1 MALANHAAES
11 FRLATK
17 GGSEELMG
25 ADSIPTIGVGA
36 PSERE
41 TERQRTRPLAGVAN
55 WLFRTQEGVL
65 LLILVALCVALSRL
79 SPVFASERNIF
90 VLLSQMSMTAITAI
104 GMTLLIIGREVDL
117 SVGSMQAFVGVVAM
131 QALNATSNLTVG
143 LGVAIL
149 AGVIVGLVN
158 AGLTLGLGINSF
170 IVTLAMFSIIRGLAY
185 TFTDAA
191 VQNNHKLESFRAIGT
206 GFIVELPGI
215 GRIPWPVAITAVIFA
230 VFATLLT
237 RTTLGR
243 YIYAVGGNPRAAGLS
258 GVRVNG
264 IKTLCFVITSVL
276 AALSAFLLISRMNS
290 GQNNAGFG
298 FELQVIG
305 AVLLGGAS
313 LAGGQGTLVGTL
325 LAVLLLGTLNN
336 GIVLLGIN
344 SSWQVAVNGLVILI
358 AVFLDARRRRAMGQD

>member
-1 MALANHAAES
+1 
-11 FRLATK
+11 
-17 GGSEELMG
+17 MG
-25 ADSIPTIGVGA
+25 ADSF
-36 PSERE
+36 PSASVATPAERE
-41 TERQRTRPLAGVAN
+41 PARPLAGVAN
-55 WLFRTQEGVL
+55 WLFRTQEGIL
-65 LLILVALCVALSRL
+65 LLVLVAICLVLSQL

-90 VLLSQMSMTAITAI
+90 VLLSQMSMTMITAI
-104 GMTLLIIGREVDL
+104 GMTLLLIGREVDL
-117 SVGSMQAFVGVVAM
+117 SVGSMQAFVGVLAM
-131 QALNATSNLTVG
+131 QALNATSNLWAG
-143 LGVAIL
+143 LAVAIFI
-149 AGVIVGLVN
+149 GVIVGLVN

-191 VQNNHKLESFRAIGT
+191 VQNDHKLESFRAIGT
-206 GFIVELPGI
+206 GFIVQLPVI
-215 GRIPWPVAITAVIFA
+215 GRIPWPVVITAAVFAIFA
-230 VFATLLT
+230 VLLT

-243 YIYAVGGNPRAAGLS
+243 YIYAVGGNPRASALS
-258 GVRVNG
+258 GVRVDG

-276 AALSAFLLISRMNS
+276 AALSAFILISRMNS

-344 SSWQVAVNGLVILI
+344 SSWQVAVNGLVILV
-358 AVFLDARRRRAMGQD
+358 AVFLDARRRRALGQD

>member
-1 MALANHAAES
+1 MSAES
-11 FRLATK
+11 A
-17 GGSEELMG
+17 
-25 ADSIPTIGVGA
+25 PTVGVGA
-36 PSERE
+36 AAERE
-41 TERQRTRPLAGVAN
+41 ASRPLAGAVH
-55 WLFRTQEGVL
+55 WLFRTQEGIL
-65 LLILVALCVALSRL
+65 LLILIVLCVALSRL

-90 VLLSQMSMTAITAI
+90 VLLSQMSMTMIAAI
-104 GMTLLIIGREVDL
+104 GMTLLLIAREVDL
-117 SVGSMQAFVGVVAM
+117 SVGSMQAFAGVAAM
-131 QALNATSNLTVG
+131 QALNATSSLAIG

-149 AGVIVGLVN
+149 IGVIVGLVN

-170 IVTLAMFSIIRGLAY
+170 IVTLAMLSILRGLAY

-191 VQNNHKLESFRAIGT
+191 VQNAHNIEAFRAIGI
-206 GFIVELPGI
+206 GFIAQLPVV
-215 GRIPWPVAITAVIFA
+215 GRIPWPVVITAVIFA
-230 VFATLLT
+230 IFAVILT

-243 YIYAVGGNPRAAGLS
+243 YIYAVGGNPRAAALS

-264 IKTLCFVITSVL
+264 VKTLAFVITAVL
-276 AALSAFLLISRMNS
+276 AALSAFILIARMNS

-336 GIVLLGIN
+336 GIILLGIN
-344 SSWQVAVNGLVILI
+344 SHWQVAVNGFAILI
-358 AVFLDARRRRAMGQD
+358 AVFLDARRRRALGQD

>member
-1 MALANHAAES
+1 
-11 FRLATK
+11 
-17 GGSEELMG
+17 MG
-25 ADSIPTIGVGA
+25 ADSLPTVGVGT
-36 PSERE
+36 PSQ
-41 TERQRTRPLAGVAN
+41 RQTSRPVAGAVN
-55 WLFRTQEGVL
+55 WLFRTQEGIL
-65 LLILVALCVALSRL
+65 LLILVVLCVALSQL

-90 VLLSQMSMTAITAI
+90 VLLSQISMTAITAI
-104 GMTLLIIGREVDL
+104 GMTLLIVGREVDL

-131 QALNATSNLTVG
+131 QVLNATSNLAFGLAVAIA
-143 LGVAIL
+143 LGVI
-149 AGVIVGLVN
+149 IGLVN

-191 VQNNHKLESFRAIGT
+191 VQNSHKLEAFRAIGT
-206 GFIVELPGI
+206 GFIVQLPVI
-215 GRIPWPVAITAVIFA
+215 GRIPWPVVITAVVFA
-230 VFATLLT
+230 VFAILLS
-237 RTTLGR
+237 RTTIGR
-243 YIYAVGGNPRAAGLS
+243 YIYAVGGNPRASALS

-264 IKTLCFVITSVL
+264 VKTFCFVITSAL
-276 AALSAFLLISRMNS
+276 AALSAFILISRMNS

-313 LAGGQGTLVGTL
+313 LAGGQGTLIGTL

-358 AVFLDARRRRAMGQD
+358 AVLLDARRRRALGQD

>member
-1 MALANHAAES
+1 
-11 FRLATK
+11 
-17 GGSEELMG
+17 MG
-25 ADSIPTIGVGA
+25 ADSIPTTAGVA
-36 PSERE
+36 TPAES
-41 TERQRTRPLAGVAN
+41 QPARPLAGVAN
-55 WLFRTQEGVL
+55 WLFRTQEGIL
-65 LLILVALCVALSRL
+65 LLVLVVICLVLSQL

-90 VLLSQMSMTAITAI
+90 VLLSQMSMTMITAI
-104 GMTLLIIGREVDL
+104 GMTLLLIGREVDL
-117 SVGSMQAFVGVVAM
+117 SVGSMQAFVGVLAM
-131 QALNATSNLTVG
+131 QTLNATSNLWAG
-143 LGVAIL
+143 LAVAIL
-149 AGVIVGLVN
+149 IGVIVGLVN

-191 VQNNHKLESFRAIGT
+191 VQNDHKLESFRAIGT
-206 GFIVELPGI
+206 GFIVQLPVI
-215 GRIPWPVAITAVIFA
+215 GRIPWPVVITAAVFAIFA
-230 VFATLLT
+230 VLLT

-243 YIYAVGGNPRAAGLS
+243 YIYAVGGNPRASALS
-258 GVRVNG
+258 GVRVDG

-276 AALSAFLLISRMNS
+276 AALSAFILISRMNS

-305 AVLLGGAS
+305 AELLGGAS

-358 AVFLDARRRRAMGQD
+358 AVFLDARRRRALGQD

>member
-1 MALANHAAES
+1 
-11 FRLATK
+11 
-17 GGSEELMG
+17 MG
-25 ADSIPTIGVGA
+25 ADSIPSIGVGA
-36 PSERE
+36 PLDRE
-41 TERQRTRPLAGVAN
+41 SPRSRPLAGAAN
-55 WLFRTQEGVL
+55 WLFRTQEGIL
-65 LLILVALCVALSRL
+65 LLVLVALCIALSRL

-90 VLLSQMSMTAITAI
+90 VLLSQMAMTMITAI

-131 QALNATSNLTVG
+131 QALNATSNLAIG
-143 LGVAIL
+143 LAVAI
-149 AGVIVGLVN
+149 AIGVIVGLVN

-170 IVTLAMFSIIRGLAY
+170 MVTLAMFSIVRGLAY

-191 VQNNHKLESFRAIGT
+191 VQNGHKLESFRAIGT
-206 GFIVELPGI
+206 GFIVQLPGI

-230 VFATLLT
+230 IFTILLT

-243 YIYAVGGNPRAAGLS
+243 YVYAVGGNPRAAGLS
-258 GVRVNG
+258 GVHVNG

-313 LAGGQGTLVGTL
+313 LAGGQGTLIGTL

-344 SSWQVAVNGLVILI
+344 SSWQVAVNGLVILVAI
-358 AVFLDARRRRAMGQD
+358 FLDARRRRALGQE

>member
-1 MALANHAAES
+1 
-11 FRLATK
+11 
-17 GGSEELMG
+17 MG
-25 ADSIPTIGVGA
+25 ADSLPTVGVGT
-36 PSERE
+36 PSQ
-41 TERQRTRPLAGVAN
+41 RQMSRPVAGAVT
-55 WLFRTQEGVL
+55 WLFRTQEGIL
-65 LLILVALCVALSRL
+65 LLILVVLCVALSQL

-90 VLLSQMSMTAITAI
+90 VLLSQISLTAITAI
-104 GMTLLIIGREVDL
+104 GMTLLIVGREVDL

-131 QALNATSNLTVG
+131 QVLNATSNLAVG
-143 LGVAIL
+143 LAVAVAI
-149 AGVIVGLVN
+149 GVIVGLVN

-191 VQNNHKLESFRAIGT
+191 VQNSHKLESFRAIGT
-206 GFIVELPGI
+206 GFIVQLPVI
-215 GRIPWPVAITAVIFA
+215 GRIPWPVVITAGVFA
-230 VFATLLT
+230 VFAVLLS
-237 RTTLGR
+237 RTTIGR
-243 YIYAVGGNPRAAGLS
+243 YIYAVGGNPRASALS

-264 IKTLCFVITSVL
+264 VKTFCFVVTSVL
-276 AALSAFLLISRMNS
+276 AALSAFILISRMNS

-358 AVFLDARRRRAMGQD
+358 AVLLDARRRRALGQD

>member
-1 MALANHAAES
+1 
-11 FRLATK
+11 
-17 GGSEELMG
+17 MG
-25 ADSIPTIGVGA
+25 ADSIPSIGVGA
-36 PSERE
+36 PIERE
-41 TERQRTRPLAGVAN
+41 SSRSRPLAGVAH
-55 WLFRTQEGVL
+55 WLFRTQEGIIL
-65 LLILVALCVALSRL
+65 LVLVALCLILSRF

-90 VLLSQMSMTAITAI
+90 VLLSQMAMTMITAI

-131 QALNATSNLTVG
+131 QALNATSNLAIG
-143 LGVAIL
+143 LAVAVAI
-149 AGVIVGLVN
+149 GVIVGLIN

-170 IVTLAMFSIIRGLAY
+170 MVTLAMFSIVRGLAY

-191 VQNNHKLESFRAIGT
+191 VQNSHKLETFRAIGT
-206 GFIVELPGI
+206 GFIVQLPAI

-230 VFATLLT
+230 IFATLLT

-276 AALSAFLLISRMNS
+276 AAVSAFLLISRMNS

>member
-1 MALANHAAES
+1 
-11 FRLATK
+11 
-17 GGSEELMG
+17 MG
-25 ADSIPTIGVGA
+25 VDSVPTIGVGA
-36 PSERE
+36 AAERE
-41 TERQRTRPLAGVAN
+41 EARSRPLAGVVN
-55 WLFRTQEGVL
+55 WLFRTQEGIVFL
-65 LLILVALCVALSRL
+65 VLVALCVILSRL
-79 SPVFASERNIF
+79 SPVFVSERNIF
-90 VLLSQMSMTAITAI
+90 VLLSQMAMTMITAI
-104 GMTLLIIGREVDL
+104 GMTLLIISREVDL

-131 QALNATSNLTVG
+131 QALNATSNLAAG
-143 LGVAIL
+143 IAVAI
-149 AGVIVGLVN
+149 AVGVIVGLVN

-170 IVTLAMFSIIRGLAY
+170 IVTLAMFSIVRGLAY

-191 VQNNHKLESFRAIGT
+191 VQNNHKLEAFRAIGT
-206 GFIVELPGI
+206 GFVLQIPGI
-215 GRIPWPVAITAVIFA
+215 GRIPWPVVITAVIFA
-230 VFATLLT
+230 IFAVLLT
-237 RTTLGR
+237 RTTFGR
-243 YIYAVGGNPRAAGLS
+243 YIYAVGGNPRASALS

-313 LAGGQGTLVGTL
+313 LFGGQGTLLGTL

-358 AVFLDARRRRAMGQD
+358 AIFLDARRRRALGQD

>member
-1 MALANHAAES
+1 
-11 FRLATK
+11 
-17 GGSEELMG
+17 MG
-25 ADSIPTIGVGA
+25 ADSLPTVGVGT

-41 TERQRTRPLAGVAN
+41 SERRPARPLAGIGN

-65 LLILVALCVALSRL
+65 LLILVALCVALARL

-90 VLLSQMSMTAITAI
+90 VLLSQISLTAITAI
-104 GMTLLIIGREVDL
+104 GMTLLIVSREVDL

-131 QALNATSNLTVG
+131 QVLNATSNLAVG
-143 LGVAIL
+143 LAVAVAI
-149 AGVIVGLVN
+149 GVIVGLVN

-191 VQNNHKLESFRAIGT
+191 VQNDHKLESFRAIGT

-215 GRIPWPVAITAVIFA
+215 GRIPWPVIITALIFA
-230 VFATLLT
+230 LFAVVLA
-237 RTTLGR
+237 RTTIGR
-243 YIYAVGGNPRAAGLS
+243 HIYAVGGNPRAAALS

-264 IKTLCFVITSVL
+264 VKTLAFVITSVL
-276 AALSAFLLISRMNS
+276 AALSAFILISRMNS

-305 AVLLGGAS
+305 AVLMGGAS
-313 LAGGQGTLVGTL
+313 LAGGQGTLIGTL
-325 LAVLLLGTLNN
+325 LAALLLGTLNN
-336 GIVLLGIN
+336 GITLLEYNPNWQTAIPGI
-344 SSWQVAVNGLVILI
+344 VIM
-358 AVFLDARRRRAMGQD
+358 V